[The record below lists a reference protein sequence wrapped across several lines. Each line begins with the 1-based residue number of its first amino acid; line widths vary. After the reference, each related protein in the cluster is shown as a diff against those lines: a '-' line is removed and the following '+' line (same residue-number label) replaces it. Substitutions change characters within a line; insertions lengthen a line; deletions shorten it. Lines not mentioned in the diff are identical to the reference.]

1 MSRQNRFFE
10 RPNNLLPHIP
20 FWRAALFA
28 PWRSQK
34 SVRKREDPITDNSF
48 IFRDRQLF
56 RNHQIMSVN
65 KKYLTSA
72 PVERNLVT
80 LFASGHFKPIF
91 QCFRDSFC
99 GCCLD
104 EVEVR
109 SRNTKAE
116 KGLWTSDFRLQT
128 LKEWNVVKDVG

>member
-10 RPNNLLPHIP
+10 RPNNLLPYIP

-56 RNHQIMSVN
+56 HNHQIMSVN
-65 KKYLTSA
+65 KKIFNICSGRTQFSHFVCLL
-72 PVERNLVT
+72 LVISNRFFSVLGT
-80 LFASGHFKPIF
+80 LFVAAVLMRWK
-91 QCFRDSFC
+91 
-99 GCCLD
+99 
-104 EVEVR
+104 
-109 SRNTKAE
+109 
-116 KGLWTSDFRLQT
+116 
-128 LKEWNVVKDVG
+128 

>member
-10 RPNNLLPHIP
+10 RPNNLLPYIP

-80 LFASGHFKPIF
+80 LFVCLWSF
-91 QCFRDSFC
+91 QTDFSVFWGRF
-99 GCCLD
+99 
-104 EVEVR
+104 
-109 SRNTKAE
+109 
-116 KGLWTSDFRLQT
+116 LWLLS
-128 LKEWNVVKDVG
+128 